1 MSHVGSE
8 DVTAVQHSCKPSVR
22 FAFLSLWV
30 LFCVTQPNRLENV
43 LDAFEF
49 PKELEDFLVVFNQV
63 GSEDAVERFDSV
75 HGVLEVEG
83 VPGGFG
89 EVDFFGEES
98 VKNVGAVRVVVVDW
112 LLFGFEFGEFAGL
125 EVGFLSVL
133 YVGFLIVL
141 VGYFL
146 IGL

>member
-1 MSHVGSE
+1 
-8 DVTAVQHSCKPSVR
+8 
-22 FAFLSLWV
+22 
-30 LFCVTQPNRLENV
+30 
-43 LDAFEF
+43 
-49 PKELEDFLVVFNQV
+49 LVVFNKV
-63 GSEDAVERFDSV
+63 GSEDAVEWFDSV

-83 VPGGFG
+83 IPGGFR

-98 VKNVGAVRVVVVDW
+98 IENVGAVRVVVVDW

-133 YVGFLIVL
+133 EVVFLSVL
-141 VGYFL
+141 YGYFL

>member
-8 DVTAVQHSCKPSVR
+8 DMAAVQHSCKPSVR
-22 FAFLSLWV
+22 LAFLSLWV
-30 LFCVTQPNRLENV
+30 FFGVAQPNRLENV

-49 PKELEDFLVVFNQV
+49 PKELEDFLVVFNKV
-63 GSEDAVERFDSV
+63 RSEDAVERFDSV

-83 VPGGFG
+83 IPGGFG

-98 VKNVGAVRVVVVDW
+98 VENVGSVRVVVVDW

-133 YVGFLIVL
+133 Y
-141 VGYFL
+141 GYFL

>member
-1 MSHVGSE
+1 
-8 DVTAVQHSCKPSVR
+8 
-22 FAFLSLWV
+22 
-30 LFCVTQPNRLENV
+30 
-43 LDAFEF
+43 
-49 PKELEDFLVVFNQV
+49 LVVFNQV
-63 GSEDAVERFDSV
+63 WSEDAVERFDSV

-98 VKNVGAVRVVVVDW
+98 VENVGAVRVVVVDW

-125 EVGFLSVL
+125 EVGFLIVL
-133 YVGFLIVL
+133 YVDFLIVL